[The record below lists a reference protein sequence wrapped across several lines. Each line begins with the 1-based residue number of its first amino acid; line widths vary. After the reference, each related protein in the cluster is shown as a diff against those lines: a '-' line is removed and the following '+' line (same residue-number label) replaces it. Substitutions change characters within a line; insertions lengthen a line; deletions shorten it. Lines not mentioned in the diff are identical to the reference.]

1 MIAATQGAL
10 ITTQRMQVIGKHLAR
25 GEVEKPA
32 PMLRP
37 PPQQIHIAMI
47 HPYHH
52 ARGGQII
59 R

>member
-10 ITTQRMQVIGKHLAR
+10 ITTQRMQVIRKHLAR

-37 PPQQIHIAMI
+37 PTQQIHVAMI
-47 HPYHH
+47 HPHH
-52 ARGGQII
+52 HTRDGQKI